1 MHCYLCCYHYICTV
15 YVIYE
20 VVASEANW
28 YCNRA
33 PQSAPIAKSILED
46 VNLMLSEES
55 GYRSA
60 TDAEFA
66 ELMWGGLSR
75 AGAEVSPQQGHKR
88 LVTFT
93 FSDRPRTFPQEL

>member
-1 MHCYLCCYHYICTV
+1 M
-15 YVIYE
+15 
-20 VVASEANW
+20 ASEANW

-46 VNLMLSEES
+46 VNLILCQEP

-66 ELMWGGLSR
+66 ELMWGGLSQ
-75 AGAEVSPQQGHKR
+75 AGPEVSPQQGHKR
-88 LVTFT
+88 LVTT
-93 FSDRPRTFPQEL
+93 TSPDRHCTFPQEL